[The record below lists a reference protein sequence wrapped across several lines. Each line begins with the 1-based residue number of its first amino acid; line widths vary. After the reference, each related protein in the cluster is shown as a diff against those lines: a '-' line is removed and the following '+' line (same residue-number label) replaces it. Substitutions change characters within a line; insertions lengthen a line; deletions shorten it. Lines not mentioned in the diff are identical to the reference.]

1 MCDINMCVCVFSYIG
16 MDRRVD
22 GRMDGETE
30 G

>member
-16 MDRRVD
+16 MDGRVD